1 MKNNKKG
8 KWMPKRLIS
17 WILTTVMVFATLNL
31 GGIPASRVFAA
42 SDDVTVDFSQQG
54 FSNKEAVSSVTYSG
68 VSVSFGMGTNQFNN
82 APVYNSAD
90 PSVRCYGGNTITVS
104 SQNNKTFS
112 EINLTCISGDDGNEI
127 TASTGSMNG
136 TTWKGSADSVTFTIG
151 DKSGHRRL
159 SKISVTYPIEL
170 TDDNTEL
177 LVKEFTYNGSEIVPV
192 VQYKESEEADA
203 VTLVEGTDYEVAEG
217 GTDSATN
224 VGIYEFTI
232 TGKGDYSGSCEF
244 MWEIIEFPVIV
255 TPNVDQHKTYGEA
268 DPTLEYQVAAEEDID
283 GTPELPAVDFENG
296 MFKKGEL
303 TREEGE
309 DAGEYEFDFSDI
321 IKQNTNYEISV
332 FAGTEVLPVPVF
344 QILRKQ
350 LTDEDILVVAKNS
363 SGKTEENGFEYTYTG
378 KTLEAQFDLYY
389 TDRAVRDNG
398 DKINRKFNF
407 NNPSSSRNDPFKLTN
422 DKDYV
427 FNGTTTAKQPNKTL
441 NVAPYDVSFRGEE
454 NYQGT
459 IEDKW
464 SIVAGTFNVR
474 ENVYDGVYDGQ
485 EHEALEVH
493 PSPSRNYTNEEKTYE
508 YILLTSEEMSAEGF
522 DIDSLLNDPEE
533 AWINYADKATSEVPM
548 IKDVNVDEEG
558 QTIPYIVM
566 YKISM
571 NGYEDYY
578 GAAQPLVSKKDVTLV
593 ADDTEPKVYDNDPET
608 DPELTYEDFMNQ
620 IIEGETIEG
629 VEISREEGQDAG
641 EYEIFFNLDEL
652 NEKYPNYEFDEEVG
666 IFEITKRPADISLG
680 DYEWTYSD
688 KPEEIVPVFEM
699 AGDEGVADGEGILPD
714 DLEDIEYTL
723 KYNGPSEYR
732 ALSDAMDA
740 GEYEITLSRR
750 TSNTNYDLMVKE
762 TGTLKIN
769 PKNITDK
776 GVKVIFNGSDNSDL
790 FECAYTGSK
799 IEPNIALQHMD
810 GTTNYIKNGKE
821 KASGGPRRPDYRITG
836 VESATDIGYYTFEV
850 EGLNNYTGSAKY
862 DWAILPFSYEVETI
876 YDGDLQAPD
885 YLDDFDPQEYTEL
898 FTVEYS
904 TDGEVYTAELPKY
917 KDVKRNEKGEIQ
929 PYVILYKITYS
940 TEEYGV
946 DEAGNPH
953 VYDGVLL
960 FTINPKEVAISPG
973 SSTKEYDGTCDI
985 YFDDLENVETGI
997 EGEAVNL
1004 SNIHGLLED
1013 PDSNHALGLSDYDKR
1028 NVKLT
1033 TAQLG
1038 DVVIEA
1044 ANDKTIVDNYEVIFD
1059 EQANNACAIVNAKVI
1074 KGLDELEPLEA
1085 REYDG
1090 TDDASYMVEPTCDT
1104 GIEGQEIKLNVTS
1117 ARYEEVEIEGDEY
1130 KVIDGKDV
1138 YLDEEGNPAP
1148 HDVSVFMLPEAGNEE
1163 TKLGNYASEFVI
1175 DMGEGIPPFVMTTYL
1190 DEYDEGFPMKAE
1202 TTGIIVPRELAVT
1215 IDDIEKTYDGKAV
1228 SSSDVTFDMFGY
1240 QEIEDDTA
1248 AYIDENLDKLFKFE
1262 FSAEPKNVGTYKISW
1277 TGVDEEFEEI
1287 LTNDSNYLLCDIM
1300 DSEVKIVPKAV
1311 TVKALDATKVEGEAD
1326 PTFKYTVDG
1335 LADGETLKNIKVTRK
1350 AGDAA
1355 GTYDIYITC
1364 DADPNYNITF
1374 TGAKLTITK
1383 KAADYKNEWVDGQWY
1398 DANGKT
1404 DYKPQGSWKQNDKG
1418 WWYEDESGWYPVN
1431 CWQKID
1437 GVWYHFKFDGYMAAS
1452 EWIEGYWL
1460 DADGGWRY
1468 EPKGSWKQDSTG
1480 WWYEDT
1486 AGWYP
1491 QNQWQKIDNVWYYF
1505 GADGYL
1511 VTNQYVGEYWVN
1523 ANGEWAE

>member
-1 MKNNKKG
+1 MYNTKER
-8 KWMPKRLIS
+8 KRVYRIIS
-17 WILTTVMVFATLNL
+17 WILTVVMVFTTLNL
-31 GGIPASRVFAA
+31 GGIPASKVFAA

-68 VSVSFGMGTNQFNN
+68 VSVSFGMGTNQYNN
-82 APVYNSAD
+82 APVYNSDD

-104 SQNNKTFS
+104 SQNNKAFS

-136 TTWKGSADSVTFTIG
+136 TTWTGSADSVTFTIG

-170 TDDNTEL
+170 TEDNTEL
-177 LVKEFTYNGSEIVPV
+177 LVDEFTYNGSEIVPV

-268 DPTLEYQVAAEEDID
+268 DPTLEYQVAAEEDVA

-303 TREEGE
+303 IREEGE

-321 IKQNTNYEISV
+321 IKQNTNYDISV
-332 FAGTEVLPVPVF
+332 FAGTEELPVPVF

-363 SGKTEENGFEYTYTG
+363 SDKTEENGFEYTYTG

-389 TDRAVRDNG
+389 TDRAVRDDGN
-398 DKINRKFNF
+398 KINRKFNF
-407 NNPSSSRNDPFKLTN
+407 DNPSSSRNDPFKLTN
-422 DKDYV
+422 DKDYI

-593 ADDTEPKVYDNDPET
+593 ADDTEPKVYDNDSET

-732 ALSDAMDA
+732 SLSDTMDA

-904 TDGEVYTAELPKY
+904 TDGEVYATELPKY
-917 KDVKRNEKGEIQ
+917 KDVKRDEKGEIQ

-953 VYDGVLL
+953 VYNGELL

-973 SSTKEYDGTCDI
+973 SSTKKYDGTCDI

-1013 PDSNHALGLSDYDKR
+1013 PDSNHALGLNEDVDR
-1028 NVKLT
+1028 NVT
-1033 TAQLG
+1033 VSNTDASAI
-1038 DVVIEA
+1038 VIEA
-1044 ANDKTIVDNYEVIFD
+1044 ANENTKPENYIITIAGVGYATVARRTLERDAFDVVVDDK
-1059 EQANNACAIVNAKVI
+1059 Q
-1074 KGLDELEPLEA
+1074 
-1085 REYDG
+1085 YDG
-1090 TDDASYMVEPTCDT
+1090 KEAATATITCDT
-1104 GIEGQEIKLNVTS
+1104 GIEGEELSFDTKQSGFFIGENKKADCNV
-1117 ARYEEVEIEGDEY
+1117 AY
-1130 KVIDGKDV
+1130 
-1138 YLDEEGNPAP
+1138 DEEGQVTDKEALIIAFA
-1148 HDVSVFMLPEAGNEE
+1148 VAGNDK
-1163 TKLGNYASEFVI
+1163 TKAGNYSLPMELPTFEPDDDLIGDA
-1175 DMGEGIPPFVMTTYL
+1175 GEADEAEEEEDKALGIFMDTAKIL
-1190 DEYDEGFPMKAE
+1190 
-1202 TTGIIVPRELAVT
+1202 PREVT
-1215 IDDIEKTYDGKAV
+1215 ITPGNGSKIYDGKE
-1228 SSSDVTFDMFGY
+1228 VTVDS
-1240 QEIEDDTA
+1240 A
-1248 AYIDENLDKLFKFE
+1248 KLTFTVE
-1262 FSAEPKNVGTYKISW
+1262 
-1277 TGVDEEFEEI
+1277 GVDEALAEIDELAAQMLENPDSMFMVAFEDGI
-1287 LTNDSNYLLCDIM
+1287 T
-1300 DSEVKIVPKAV
+1300 VKNAGEYVLYSQIDDGLEDVKNFKFNTMTGAYTITPKAA
-1311 TVKALDATKVEGEAD
+1311 TVKVEDASKKAGEAD
-1326 PTFKYTVDG
+1326 PTFKYSVTGLVDG
-1335 LADGETLKNIKVTRK
+1335 DSLKNVKLTRA
-1350 AGDAA
+1350 AGEEA
-1355 GTYDIYITC
+1355 GTYKVSATC
-1364 DADPNYNITF
+1364 DADKNYAITF
-1374 TGAKLTITK
+1374 EDGTLTIENS
-1383 KAADYKNEWVDGQWY
+1383 YKNEWVKGQWY

-1511 VTNQYVGEYWVN
+1511 VTNQYVDGYWVN
-1523 ANGEWAE
+1523 ADGAWAE